1 MKVLFICTANSCRSV
16 LCEGLFNLMAPQ
28 GLSAVSAGS
37 MPSGRLNP
45 RAVSTLQALGADTS
59 ALFSKGSDSFAE
71 HPPEVVITV
80 CDQAAGEP
88 CPVYF
93 GPALKSHWGLADP
106 SEVTGSPE
114 QIQAAFD
121 ATVIHIR
128 QRLTAFFALDLN
140 ALGPAEL
147 KLALNRIGD
156 L

>member
-1 MKVLFICTANSCRSV
+1 M
-16 LCEGLFNLMAPQ
+16 
-28 GLSAVSAGS
+28 
-37 MPSGRLNP
+37 
-45 RAVSTLQALGADTS
+45 
-59 ALFSKGSDSFAE
+59 
-71 HPPEVVITV
+71 
-80 CDQAAGEP
+80 AAGEP

-140 ALGPAEL
+140 VLGPAEL